1 MLWGTTLWE
10 TGMLARK
17 ASLVNMVMPFDP
29 KPCASACAS
38 PCPHIVLILST
49 GLDYQ
54 TVLQPW
60 LTFFAIPCPSLAL
73 FTPTGGFWRQGQS
86 LTCVLY
92 LAQGVS
98 GLAGFSNSNEYSIKK
113 KKKSYLIKRKLF
125 RLQSQS
131 TAKFNSYPSN
141 LHSAS
146 KTFPNE

>member
-1 MLWGTTLWE
+1 MGSIKAPGNPLRPSACSSRPGALMLWGTTLWE

-17 ASLVNMVMPFDP
+17 ASLVNMVTPLDP

-49 GLDYQ
+49 GLGYQ

-60 LTFFAIPCPSLAL
+60 LTFFAIPCPPLAL

-86 LTCVLY
+86 LTCVRY

-113 KKKSYLIKRKLF
+113 KKKLLD
-125 RLQSQS
+125 
-131 TAKFNSYPSN
+131 
-141 LHSAS
+141 
-146 KTFPNE
+146 